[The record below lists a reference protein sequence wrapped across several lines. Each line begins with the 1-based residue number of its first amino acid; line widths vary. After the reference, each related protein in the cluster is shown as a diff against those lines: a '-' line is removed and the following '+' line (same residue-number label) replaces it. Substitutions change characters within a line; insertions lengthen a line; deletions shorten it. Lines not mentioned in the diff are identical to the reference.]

1 MNWQHAA
8 LVAKRTTGV
17 SIVDCEFTHTAMTGL
32 FVSMASNALVD
43 RDVFTDIGYHGL
55 LLLGDYAYEN
65 ITVTNNYFNGSGIT
79 RYWSTS
85 AIFAQ
90 GSRNVRI
97 ANNEVTRTM
106 GNGIMIKSESLS
118 KSYWADQGN
127 TDYVTNVE
135 YNYVH
140 DFGVGVTNDFGGI
153 KTGNKHCCDNFLYSD
168 VSAGK
173 NLFENNILTGSG
185 SGALYHHCG
194 LENESTNNLVHRV
207 ANTSNGAEAVSN
219 MWGACEAN
227 SGKFQSFSNHHNI
240 YCLDSTDNLKLY
252 KSWNWFDEKTV
263 FSDNLF
269 YSLDPADEFKGMF
282 PPSDLPFSSL
292 PSVGSLRNQWA
303 DPGFRDAA
311 AGDYLLTAASPA
323 PAMGIQ
329 QIRLDNFGIA

>member
-1 MNWQHAA
+1 M
-8 LVAKRTTGV
+8 
-17 SIVDCEFTHTAMTGL
+17 
-32 FVSMASNALVD
+32 
-43 RDVFTDIGYHGL
+43 DVVL
-55 LLLGDYAYEN
+55 
-65 ITVTNNYFNGSGIT
+65 
-79 RYWSTS
+79 
-85 AIFAQ
+85 
-90 GSRNVRI
+90 
-97 ANNEVTRTM
+97 
-106 GNGIMIKSESLS
+106 IKHVFC
-118 KSYWADQGN
+118 QGN

-153 KTGNKHCCDNFLYSD
+153 KTGNKHYCDTEDEAGLEQRCYSYIRLYNNLVRDGWPYMCCANFLYSD

-194 LENESTNNLVHRV
+194 LENESKNNLVHRV

-240 YCLDSTDNLKLY
+240 YYLDSTDNLKLY
-252 KSWNWFDEKTV
+252 KSWNWFDERTV

-311 AGDYLLTAASPA
+311 AGDYQLTAASPA

-329 QIRLDNFGIA
+329 QIRLDNFGIAEQPFYL